1 MTLILHITRH
11 FHQFNENKRLFM
23 LLVSVSSRYWLQYDF
38 FVAGAASGDT
48 PVDHNLID
56 FDTEWVKTRVQTRVI
71 LTRIS
76 NKAGGQR
83 STATCKI
90 TSCCVWVSPSGKAI
104 YYTIGNRLWKKP
116 GSAGHVKSSF
126 KDWEQQF
133 VKIP

>member
-1 MTLILHITRH
+1 MTLILHIIRH
-11 FHQFNENKRLFM
+11 FHQFNEKKRLFM
-23 LLVSVSSRYWLQYDF
+23 LIVRVSSRYWLQYDL
-38 FVAGAASGDT
+38 FVAGAASGDI

-90 TSCCVWVSPSGKAI
+90 ASCCVWVSPSPGVPGMWKVVLRI
-104 YYTIGNRLWKKP
+104 ESNSLWKFHRN
-116 GSAGHVKSSF
+116 G
-126 KDWEQQF
+126 
-133 VKIP
+133 

>member
-1 MTLILHITRH
+1 MTLILHIIRH
-11 FHQFNENKRLFM
+11 FHQFNEKKRLFM
-23 LLVSVSSRYWLQYDF
+23 LLVSVSSRYWLQYDL
-38 FVAGAASGDT
+38 FVAGAASGDI

-90 TSCCVWVSPSGKAI
+90 ASCCVWVSLSPGVPGMWKVVLRIES
-104 YYTIGNRLWKKP
+104 NSLWKFHRN
-116 GSAGHVKSSF
+116 G
-126 KDWEQQF
+126 
-133 VKIP
+133 